1 MQSLHGNMVS
11 MVDLFFAQTL
21 QKMQYFMTLC
31 LQKLPSNYILCV
43 RWKKKL
49 FWRFK
54 LWLSWKQ
61 CVILAWRSQTW
72 VVQTCESAKQTTR
85 IASAVT
91 IWERSWTLFS
101 IPWRA
106 AIWSSLLSAG
116 AVLKL
121 GCLVR
126 FFCRFFFRSQ
136 MKEHWVKWVRS
147 RNMLRYATRMN
158 NRYIVRPYESAE
170 VFAFA
175 AEVIVK

>member
-121 GCLVR
+121 GCLVW

-175 AEVIVK
+175 AEVSVK